1 LLPQH
6 PVSGTRRGVYQIDSE
21 GRGPTQRTL
30 AMEREAHYDVAD
42 QPADFKRHPNVS
54 YSTAFCLSH
63 NVVSSTHRHEWG

>member
-1 LLPQH
+1 
-6 PVSGTRRGVYQIDSE
+6 VYQIDSE

-54 YSTAFCLSH
+54 YSTAFC
-63 NVVSSTHRHEWG
+63 